1 MFFYKFLFTKEG
13 ERISI
18 KNRTLLLSFLLIF
31 FFTLT
36 AVSSADNSTLGDE
49 QEIIAV
55 SDEDIQLGDNATDS
69 SGENLLEDSSK
80 SNETIKTSLKSDDT
94 TIIKGKDFSVK
105 LTDENGTGIANKTVT
120 FTLDKVTSEVLT
132 DGNGIAKLKVTVNP
146 GTYTVKYSF
155 NGDGYTDSAG
165 STKILVVSTS
175 TSKIKASN
183 YVAYVGA
190 RNTFT
195 VQLTVG
201 GLPLE
206 GRTITFKIAGK
217 TYNKK
222 TNSQGKASLN
232 LKLGRA
238 QYRITYSYAGE
249 DNIKK
254 TSGYKTIKVY
264 EGVPVKIT
272 KYYSQIYRNKKAA
285 KFKIKFVDVRGD
297 VLAGKKIKFKINK
310 KTYTKKT
317 NKNGIATVTIK
328 LKTGT
333 YKVKVSRGATS
344 IYKKVS
350 KTYTIKVKPKQAR
363 NNGLWLLSTDMQSVN
378 FDKLQKYGTKHIFLN
393 EMALYRF
400 GQGYVESWI
409 KDAKAHGIKVHL
421 WVQVFYKSGKWQNP
435 VKNGKINY
443 DMINTKV
450 KEVKSFAKIKGIG
463 GIHFDYVRYPG
474 NAYKY
479 NGAVKAVNL
488 FVKKASNGIHN
499 INKKIIVS
507 AAVMPEPSSMKK
519 YYAQDIPTMSKYLDA
534 IIPMVYK
541 GNYHAGTKWIKSV
554 TKAFVK
560 QSKKAKIWTGLQTY
574 KSDSN
579 LKKLSAK
586 ELMKD
591 ADAAAL
597 GGAYGV
603 IMFRYGLL
611 NYINFN
617 EV

>member
-1 MFFYKFLFTKEG
+1 
-13 ERISI
+13 
-18 KNRTLLLSFLLIF
+18 LLLSFLLIF
-31 FFTLT
+31 FFTLA

-49 QEIIAV
+49 HDLVAV
-55 SDEDIQLGDNATDS
+55 SGEELQLEENASDSNEEDDSADS
-69 SGENLLEDSSK
+69 SE
-80 SNETIKTSLKSDDT
+80 SNKTIKTSLESDDT

-120 FTLDKVTSEVLT
+120 FILNKVTSEVLT
-132 DGNGIAKLKVTVNP
+132 DEDGIAKIKVNVNP
-146 GTYTVKYSF
+146 GTYTIKYSF
-155 NGDGYTDSAG
+155 KGDGYTDAAG
-165 STKILVVSTS
+165 SKKILVVSTS

-190 RNTFT
+190 RNKFV

-222 TNSQGKASLN
+222 TNSKGQAKLSI
-232 LKLGRA
+232 KLGRA

-264 EGVPVKIT
+264 EGVPVKIS

-285 KFKIKFVDVRGD
+285 KFKIKLVDVRGD
-297 VLAGKKIKFKINK
+297 VLAKKKVKFKFNK

-317 NKNGIATVTIK
+317 NKNGIATVKIK

-333 YKVKVSRGATS
+333 YKIKVSHAKDS
-344 IYKKVS
+344 IYKKAS
-350 KTYTIKVKPKQAR
+350 KTYKIKVKPKQAR
-363 NNGLWLLSTDMQSVN
+363 NNGFWLLSTDMKSVN

-409 KDAKAHGIKVHL
+409 KDAKSHGIKVHL

-450 KEVKSFAKIKGIG
+450 KEVKKLAKVKGVG

-479 NGAVKAVNL
+479 DGAVKAVNH
-488 FVKKASNGIHN
+488 FVKKASKAVHKV
-499 INKKIIVS
+499 NKKIIVS

-541 GNYHAGTKWIKSV
+541 GNYNAGTSWIKSV
-554 TKAFVK
+554 TKTFAK
-560 QSKKAKIWTGLQTY
+560 QSKGAKIWTGLQTY
-574 KSDSN
+574 KSDSS

-586 ELMKD
+586 ELMND

-597 GGAYGV
+597 AGAYGV

-611 NYINFN
+611 NFINFN